1 MRPKLALKKA
11 LNGFV
16 KFSLKGLGVKIKG
29 LLHVISLGGHIGWK
43 FDFILSQISVEFSY
57 QNLKLADISML
68 ICEYL
73 LKLTN
78 FVAKL
83 FKKIE

>member
-29 LLHVISLGGHIGWK
+29 LLHVISLGGHIG
-43 FDFILSQISVEFSY
+43 
-57 QNLKLADISML
+57 
-68 ICEYL
+68 
-73 LKLTN
+73 
-78 FVAKL
+78 
-83 FKKIE
+83 